1 VGEFANDG
9 ISGTETSGSTNEIST
24 NSLVLKLLKSSIT
37 NVNQP
42 VWDLMM
48 KNIYS
53 LGSTLDREDFK
64 LNIFYSDPSPL
75 NYLNAEDRS
84 IWPENIDGK
93 TLLSLFN
100 MDNLNINNNIQD
112 GGDGF
117 FDFVPNITVDSN
129 NGLIIFTSVEPFGKY
144 LFDKLKS

>member
-1 VGEFANDG
+1 MGEFANDG
-9 ISGTETSGSTNEIST
+9 VIGTETSGSTNEIST
-24 NSLVLKLLKSSIT
+24 NSLVLKLLKSSII

-117 FDFVPNITVDSN
+117 FDFVPNVTVDSN
-129 NGLIIFTSVEPFGKY
+129 NGLIIFTLS
-144 LFDKLKS
+144 LIHI